1 MSAKA
6 GGRPHPEGAAQVS
19 RRDPDRERAFL
30 AEAARGHQPFVDHA
44 LARLDAGDEL
54 YGDSWV
60 WIGMRRHLAEL
71 LEEAADL
78 GAWAVLAHQALD
90 HEPRLSAVDR
100 QRVAGAVAAA
110 ARHGARAHAALT
122 AAVTA
127 LGTTA
132 DDGEAVA

>member
-1 MSAKA
+1 MT
-6 GGRPHPEGAAQVS
+6 
-19 RRDPDRERAFL
+19 RRDRDRERAFL
-30 AEAARGHQPFVDHA
+30 ADAARGHRPLVDHA

-54 YGDSWV
+54 YGDSWA
-60 WIGMRRHLAEL
+60 WIGIRKHLAEL

-100 QRVAGAVAAA
+100 QRVAGVVAAA
-110 ARHGARAHAALT
+110 AAHGARAHAALT

-127 LGTTA
+127 LGTPA
-132 DDGEAVA
+132 DGEAVA